1 MHKIKKGDNIM
12 VISGK
17 SRGKVSTVEKVL
29 VREKKV
35 IITGVNI
42 CKKHLKPSRK
52 NPHGGIL
59 DMAKP
64 IDVSNVMIFCP
75 QCSKPVRIS
84 YKITGKSKERV
95 CVKCKGNLDINVVA
109 KTSVKEQNVTTK

>member
-1 MHKIKKGDNIM
+1 MHIKKGDNVM

-17 SRGKVSTVEKVL
+17 SRGKVSVVEKVL
-29 VREKKV
+29 IKEKKV

-42 CKKHLKPSRK
+42 CKKHLKPSKK

-64 IDVSNVMIFCP
+64 IDISNVMIFCP
-75 QCSKPVRIS
+75 QCSKPVRIG
-84 YKITGKSKERV
+84 YKITGKAKERI
-95 CVKCKGNLDINVVA
+95 CVKCKGNLNINVAA
-109 KTSVKEQNVTTK
+109 KTGIKEQNVKVK